1 MKTKL
6 TLNIDDKIVARA
18 KKVSTRKKISLSS
31 IVENYLEKFS
41 NGDIDKSENKK
52 RESITDRIRKF
63 TRPLNLS
70 DTELEKQKAEYLEAK
85 YGK

>member
-1 MKTKL
+1 
-6 TLNIDDKIVARA
+6 
-18 KKVSTRKKISLSS
+18 
-31 IVENYLEKFS
+31 LEKFS
-41 NGDIDKSENKK
+41 NGDIDKAENKK

-70 DTELEKQKAEYLEAK
+70 DAELEKQKAEYLEAK

>member
-1 MKTKL
+1 MEILIKQ
-6 TLNIDDKIVARA
+6 KI
-18 KKVSTRKKISLSS
+18 
-31 IVENYLEKFS
+31 
-41 NGDIDKSENKK
+41 KK

-70 DTELEKQKAEYLEAK
+70 DAELEKQKAEYLEAK

>member
-31 IVENYLEKFS
+31 IVENYWKNFQMEIL
-41 NGDIDKSENKK
+41 I
-52 RESITDRIRKF
+52 
-63 TRPLNLS
+63 
-70 DTELEKQKAEYLEAK
+70 KQKIKNENQLLTE
-85 YGK
+85 

>member
-18 KKVSTRKKISLSS
+18 KKVSTMKKISLSS
-31 IVENYLEKFS
+31 IVETYLEKFS
-41 NGDIDKSENKK
+41 NGDIDKSKNKK
-52 RESITDRIRKF
+52 RESITDRIRKL
-63 TRPLNLS
+63 TKPLNLS